1 MEYNADIFIF
11 SRVRSSQYQRSVWNQ
26 NFSDDQ
32 DVRKNKKTAP
42 TSLSEILSKV
52 SPKEMTEFLLAK
64 AEYDLG
70 FQEEL
75 RNYFILS
82 KDDSELY
89 YKKMAERIFRS
100 LAGFSEDYFNII
112 VSMELPSDSLE
123 FLLKILKKKIKTEKN
138 DSYQIEETALQTY
151 SVLKKRR
158 IERRLRSEK
167 PFPKR

>member
-1 MEYNADIFIF
+1 MF
-11 SRVRSSQYQRSVWNQ
+11 SRVRSSQYQSSVWNQ
-26 NFSDDQ
+26 IFSDDQ

-64 AEYDLG
+64 ADSDFE

-89 YKKMAERIFRS
+89 YKEMAERIFRS

-138 DSYQIEETALQTY
+138 DSYQMKKTVLHTY
-151 SVLKKRR
+151 SVLKNRR

-167 PFPKR
+167 PLPKR

>member
-1 MEYNADIFIF
+1 
-11 SRVRSSQYQRSVWNQ
+11 
-26 NFSDDQ
+26 
-32 DVRKNKKTAP
+32 
-42 TSLSEILSKV
+42 
-52 SPKEMTEFLLAK
+52 MTEFLLAK
-64 AEYDLG
+64 ADSDFE

-75 RNYFILS
+75 KDYFTLS
-82 KDDSELY
+82 KNDSELY

-151 SVLKKRR
+151 SVLKETSHRT
-158 IERRLRSEK
+158 
-167 PFPKR
+167 

>member
-1 MEYNADIFIF
+1 MDIFIF
-11 SRVRSSQYQRSVWNQ
+11 SPVRSSQYQRSVWNQ
-26 NFSDDQ
+26 IFSDDQ
-32 DVRKNKKTAP
+32 DVVRKNKKTVP

-64 AEYDLG
+64 ADSDFE

-75 RNYFILS
+75 QDYFTLS
-82 KDDSELY
+82 KVDSELY
-89 YKKMAERIFRS
+89 YKEMAERIFRS

-112 VSMELPSDSLE
+112 VSIELPSDSLE

-138 DSYQIEETALQTY
+138 DSYQIEETSLQTY

-167 PFPKR
+167 PLPKR

>member
-26 NFSDDQ
+26 IFSDDQ

>member
-1 MEYNADIFIF
+1 MDIFIF
-11 SRVRSSQYQRSVWNQ
+11 SPVRSSQYQRSVWNQ
-26 NFSDDQ
+26 IFSDDQ
-32 DVRKNKKTAP
+32 DVVRKNKKTVP

-64 AEYDLG
+64 ADSDFE

-75 RNYFILS
+75 KDYFTLS

-89 YKKMAERIFRS
+89 YKEMAERIFRS

-112 VSMELPSDSLE
+112 VSMELPSDDSLE

-158 IERRLRSEK
+158 I
-167 PFPKR
+167 

>member
-1 MEYNADIFIF
+1 MDIFIF
-11 SRVRSSQYQRSVWNQ
+11 SPVRSSQYQRSVWNQ
-26 NFSDDQ
+26 IFSDDQ
-32 DVRKNKKTAP
+32 DVVRKNKKTVP

-52 SPKEMTEFLLAK
+52 SPKEITEFLLAK
-64 AEYDLG
+64 ADSDFE

-75 RNYFILS
+75 KDYFTLS

-89 YKKMAERIFRS
+89 YKEMAERIFRS

-112 VSMELPSDSLE
+112 VSIELPSDSLE

-167 PFPKR
+167 PLPKR

>member
-1 MEYNADIFIF
+1 M
-11 SRVRSSQYQRSVWNQ
+11 
-26 NFSDDQ
+26 
-32 DVRKNKKTAP
+32 
-42 TSLSEILSKV
+42 
-52 SPKEMTEFLLAK
+52 AK

-89 YKKMAERIFRS
+89 YKEMAERIFRS

-158 IERRLRSEK
+158 IERRFRSEK
-167 PFPKR
+167 SSQIVC